1 MTSDSVLTNS
11 IAFVPQSS
19 SPASLKFSLYVKTQ
33 EIKQIAENLERVLLM
48 PRQERVDWVQE
59 HQEMVQELLDS
70 FVNDSVMALD
80 GLQLDPEAMKL
91 SVDFI
96 TNLRDAINTVQ
107 GIMRDYGAK
116 RS

>member
-1 MTSDSVLTNS
+1 MIADSVQSNLS
-11 IAFVPQSS
+11 SFVPQGG
-19 SPASLKFSLYVKTQ
+19 SPASIKFGLYVKTQ
-33 EIKQIAENLERVLLM
+33 EIKQVAENLERILLL
-48 PRQERVDWVQE
+48 PRQERVNWVNE
-59 HQEMVQELLDS
+59 HQEMVQSLLDS
-70 FVNDSVMALD
+70 FVDDSVLALD

-107 GIMRDYGAK
+107 GILRDYGAQ